1 MLPSFTSGCREP
13 VHPGVKDGN
22 RGVSGNESTV
32 PDNKNRPVS
41 PILLPFLHVIFLFL
55 LRKGNVPPTC

>member
-22 RGVSGNESTV
+22 MGGSGNYSTV
-32 PDNKNRPVS
+32 PDNKNRPVL

>member
-1 MLPSFTSGCREP
+1 M
-13 VHPGVKDGN
+13 
-22 RGVSGNESTV
+22 GVSGNLSTV
-32 PDNKNRPVS
+32 PANKNRPVS